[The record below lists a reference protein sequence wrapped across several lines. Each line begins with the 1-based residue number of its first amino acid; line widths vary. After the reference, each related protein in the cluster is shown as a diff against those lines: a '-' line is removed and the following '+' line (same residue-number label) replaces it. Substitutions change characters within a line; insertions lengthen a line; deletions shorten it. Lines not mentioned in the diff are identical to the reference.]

1 MAGYLFRRIALM
13 IPLLLLITLV
23 TFLLIQLAPSDPAE
37 VALRINMIVP
47 TPEAIAT
54 LRHELGLDAPLW
66 QQYITWLG
74 RSLRLDWGTSFVT
87 RTPVSEE
94 LRQALPATLWLAAT
108 ALAMIL
114 VLSLTIA
121 MLCVM
126 NAGRWLDNTLRA
138 VLFFLTAMPNYWVGL
153 LLIWLVA
160 VQWRWLPVG
169 GIEAPGA
176 VILPALTLAL
186 GYIGT
191 YVRLLRG
198 NMLAHLRQP
207 YVDYAR
213 ARGLSP
219 RRILWRHVLV
229 NALYSP
235 LVALGMSIPKLFAG
249 TLIIEN
255 IFAWPGLGRLCVS
268 AIFQRDYPM
277 IQAYVLLMAVL
288 FVVGN
293 FAIDILLM
301 WLDPRLR
308 RGVAQ

>member
-1 MAGYLFRRIALM
+1 MRRYILTRTLLMA
-13 IPLLLLITLV
+13 PLLLLISLV
-23 TFLLIQLAPSDPAE
+23 AFLLVQLSPSDPAE
-37 VALRINMIVP
+37 VALRVNMVVP
-47 TPEAIAT
+47 TPEAIAA

-66 QQYITWLG
+66 QQYLSWLS
-74 RSLRLDWGTSFVT
+74 RSLRFDWGTSFVT
-87 RTPVSEE
+87 RAPVSHE
-94 LRQALPATLWLAAT
+94 LAQALPATLWLAAT

-114 VLSLTIA
+114 ALSLAIA
-121 MLCVM
+121 LLCVAC
-126 NAGRWLDNTLRA
+126 AGRWPDNALRG

-160 VQWRWLPVG
+160 VRWRWLPVG

-191 YVRLLRG
+191 YVRLLRA
-198 NMLAHLRQP
+198 NMLAHLHQP

-213 ARGLSP
+213 ARGLTP

-308 RGVAQ
+308 RGVTR